1 MADQTEQELQAWFVG
16 AKKVVVAGIGNPN
29 RSDDYVGLKIVE
41 ELQDKVRGDVCLLEC
56 ETVPE
61 SFLLDIEEY
70 YPTHVLLIDAAVL
83 GHKAGDTCLV
93 ELDAVP
99 AFSAVTSHVLP
110 LRLFCEYIQKSTTAK
125 IRLLL
130 IEPKSMDFAE
140 GLSPEVQATAKKL
153 TKTLLS
159 LLS

>member
-1 MADQTEQELQAWFVG
+1 VADKTERELQAWFKD

-41 ELQDKVRGDVCLLEC
+41 ELQGKVRGDVCLLEC

-61 SFLLDIEEY
+61 SFLLEIDECN
-70 YPTHVLLIDAAVL
+70 PTHVLIIDAAVL

-93 ELDAVP
+93 NLDDVP

-110 LRLFCEYIQKSTTAK
+110 LRLFCEYIQKSTNAK
-125 IRLLL
+125 IKLLL
-130 IEPKSMDFAE
+130 IEPKSVDFAE
-140 GLSPEVQATAKKL
+140 GLSPEVQVASEKL
-153 TKTLLS
+153 EKTLLG
-159 LLS
+159 LLG